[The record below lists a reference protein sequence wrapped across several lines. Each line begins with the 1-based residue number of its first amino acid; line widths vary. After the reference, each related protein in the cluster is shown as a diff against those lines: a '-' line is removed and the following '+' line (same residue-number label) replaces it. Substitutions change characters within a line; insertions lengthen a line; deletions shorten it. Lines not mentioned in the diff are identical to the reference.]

1 MSQEHQNSSTKT
13 ISAVMAITL
22 LGKLLGLYRDRLLA
36 VHYGTGMEANAFYTA
51 SRIPRVF
58 FDAVFAS
65 AIAACFIPAFTEC
78 LAKRGQKKAFQ
89 FAGSFITAITL
100 VSALLTVLGMLC
112 AGPLVTLFADGY
124 DAPTAALAAELTR
137 IMFPTVLF
145 TGAAF
150 SFVGILQSLGEFNVP
165 AFISTVSNLVI
176 ILYFWTLNGRFGIW
190 GLAGAFLL
198 GWFLQG
204 AILVPPLCRLGY
216 RYRPGLDVRSE
227 GMKKVFALMGP
238 VMVSTWVQPINQ
250 AINGRFGSRLY
261 DGAGMSALEY
271 ASNLYL
277 VIAGTFILS
286 VTNVIFP
293 KLSRLTAGGRS
304 GEFRSTTRQTLRF
317 CLFLVLPMSAGLTA
331 VARPLVSL
339 IYGGGQFDA
348 FSTGITAEALGWMS
362 LGMVG
367 YALQNIL
374 SRVYFARQQGRAPL
388 VAGGV
393 SIAVNIGLCQVLA
406 DRLLVV
412 GLALASAVSA
422 AVYALLLLLP
432 LRREKILEGALPD
445 LVKMSVAA
453 AVMGLCVRWSLGEL
467 ALLLPAGK
475 AGEVLALGL
484 CAALGAALYFV
495 LALILGV
502 DEAGLCVS
510 LVKKTLKRG

>member
-198 GWFLQG
+198 GWFLQ
-204 AILVPPLCRLGY
+204 
-216 RYRPGLDVRSE
+216 
-227 GMKKVFALMGP
+227 
-238 VMVSTWVQPINQ
+238 
-250 AINGRFGSRLY
+250 
-261 DGAGMSALEY
+261 
-271 ASNLYL
+271 
-277 VIAGTFILS
+277 
-286 VTNVIFP
+286 
-293 KLSRLTAGGRS
+293 
-304 GEFRSTTRQTLRF
+304 
-317 CLFLVLPMSAGLTA
+317 
-331 VARPLVSL
+331 
-339 IYGGGQFDA
+339 
-348 FSTGITAEALGWMS
+348 
-362 LGMVG
+362 
-367 YALQNIL
+367 
-374 SRVYFARQQGRAPL
+374 
-388 VAGGV
+388 
-393 SIAVNIGLCQVLA
+393 
-406 DRLLVV
+406 
-412 GLALASAVSA
+412 A
-422 AVYALLLLLP
+422 AVQVPALH
-432 LRREKILEGALPD
+432 RKG
-445 LVKMSVAA
+445 
-453 AVMGLCVRWSLGEL
+453 
-467 ALLLPAGK
+467 
-475 AGEVLALGL
+475 
-484 CAALGAALYFV
+484 F
-495 LALILGV
+495 
-502 DEAGLCVS
+502 
-510 LVKKTLKRG
+510 